1 MSEEIDWNPIRALA
15 QRVLTQGEPLELTN
29 ETLALLRKSA
39 REVAISSEDAE
50 DALRSQSTASTLLRE
65 IRQRIRD
72 GSNRLMQALERAYT
86 LREAGD
92 LEGARREMEGVLA
105 VEVVPL
111 YRAQATDVLEDIEA
125 GLF

>member
-15 QRVLTQGEPLELTN
+15 QRVLTQGEALELTE
-29 ETLALLRKSA
+29 ETRALLRKSA
-39 REVAISSEDAE
+39 REVAISPEDAE
-50 DALRSQSTASTLLRE
+50 DALRSPSTATTLLQE
-65 IRQRIRD
+65 VRQRIRD
-72 GSNRLMQALERAYT
+72 GSNRLMQALDRAYT

-92 LEGARREMEGVLA
+92 LEGARREMEAVLA

-111 YRAQATDVLEDIEA
+111 YRSQAMDVLEDINA

>member
-29 ETLALLRKSA
+29 ETRALLRKSA

-50 DALRSQSTASTLLRE
+50 DALRSQSTATTLLRE

>member
-15 QRVLTQGEPLELTN
+15 QRVLMQGQALELTD
-29 ETLALLRKSA
+29 ETRALLLKSA
-39 REVAISSEDAE
+39 REVAISPEDAE
-50 DALRSQSTASTLLRE
+50 AALRSLSTATTLLQE

-72 GSNRLMQALERAYT
+72 GSNRLMQALDRAYS

-92 LEGARREMEGVLA
+92 LKGARGEMEAVLA
-105 VEVVPL
+105 VEVVPF
-111 YRAQATDVLEDIEA
+111 YRAQAMDVLEDINA